1 MSQIII
7 KEKIF
12 ARLDHPEYGDASSIR
27 FAEQNLFQNIMYL
40 VEIVDWKEEKT
51 FVALKGVVGWYTSN
65 MFSFYML
72 DGSRFEV
79 ETMRRKTNYKK
90 PNLERNDDLRTTKEV
105 LYTD

>member
-7 KEKIF
+7 SEKIF
-12 ARLDHPEYGDASSIR
+12 ARLDHPEYGDAKSIR
-27 FAEQNLFQNIMYL
+27 FAEQNLFRNIMYL
-40 VEIVDWKEEKT
+40 LEIVDWQEDKT
-51 FVALKGVVGWYTSN
+51 YVALRGVVGWYTSA
-65 MFSFYML
+65 MFSFYMA

-90 PNLERNDDLRTTKEV
+90 PDIERNDDLRTTKEV